1 MKKVLI
7 AFSAVMI
14 MALGF
19 QPSVSA
25 QTLLGIVIKS
35 NRVNGGVCMNGNGTQ
50 VFAEF
55 KNFTSETVYIDWK
68 ITCNGKVIG
77 SGTCTV
83 EPQGTCRTRS
93 FAKTNNFSDYDVEWS
108 Y

>member
-7 AFSAVMI
+7 ALSAVMI

-25 QTLLGIVIKS
+25 QTLLGVVIHS
-35 NRVNGGVCMNGNGTQ
+35 NRVTGGICMNGNGTQ
-50 VFAEF
+50 VYAEF
-55 KNFTSETVYIDWK
+55 INRTSETVTVSWK
-68 ITCNGKVIG
+68 ITLNGEELG
-77 SGTCTV
+77 SGTCTI
-83 EPQGTCRTRS
+83 EPQDKCRTRS

>member
-1 MKKVLI
+1 MKKILVAL
-7 AFSAVMI
+7 SAVMI

-19 QPSVSA
+19 QPTVSA
-25 QTLLGIVIKS
+25 QTVLGVVIKS
-35 NRVNGGVCMNGNGTQ
+35 NRVNGSLSMNGNGTQ

-55 KNFTSETVYIDWK
+55 SNFTSETVTVSWT
-68 ITCNGKVIG
+68 ITVNGQKLA

-83 EPQGTCRTRS
+83 EPQDKCTTPRY
-93 FAKTNNFSDYDVEWS
+93 AKTENFSCYDLDWS

>member
-1 MKKVLI
+1 MKKVLV
-7 AFSAVMI
+7 ALSAVMI

-19 QPSVSA
+19 QPTVSA
-25 QTLLGIVIKS
+25 QTLLGVVIKS
-35 NRVNGGVCMNGNGTQ
+35 NRVNGSLRMNGNGTQ
-50 VFAEF
+50 VFEEF
-55 KNFTSETVYIDWK
+55 SNFTSETVTVSWT
-68 ITCNGKVIG
+68 ITVNGEKLA

>member
-1 MKKVLI
+1 MKKVLV
-7 AFSAVMI
+7 ALSAVMI

-19 QPSVSA
+19 QPTVSA
-25 QTLLGIVIKS
+25 QTLLGVVIKS
-35 NRVNGGVCMNGNGTQ
+35 NRVNGSLSLDVNGRQ

-55 KNFTSETVYIDWK
+55 SNFTSETVTVSWT
-68 ITCNGKVIG
+68 ITVNGTKLA

-83 EPQGTCRTRS
+83 EPQGKCTTPRY
-93 FAKTNNFSDYDVEWS
+93 AKTENFSCYDLDWS

>member
-7 AFSAVMI
+7 ALSAVMI

-35 NRVNGGVCMNGNGTQ
+35 NSVTGGVGIYNRY
-50 VFAEF
+50 EL
-55 KNFTSETVYIDWK
+55 
-68 ITCNGKVIG
+68 
-77 SGTCTV
+77 
-83 EPQGTCRTRS
+83 
-93 FAKTNNFSDYDVEWS
+93 NN
-108 Y
+108 

>member
-7 AFSAVMI
+7 ALSAVMI

-25 QTLLGIVIKS
+25 QTLLGVVIHS
-35 NRVNGGVCMNGNGTQ
+35 NRVTGGICMNGNGTQ
-50 VFAEF
+50 VYAEF
-55 KNFTSETVYIDWK
+55 INRTSETVTVSWT
-68 ITCNGKVIG
+68 ITVNGKKLA

-83 EPQGTCRTRS
+83 EPQGKCTTPRY
-93 FAKTNNFSDYDVEWS
+93 AKTENFSCYDLDWS